1 MTTNQ
6 LSQSFDQLIKAEKVD
21 AILKYLIACCW
32 FQDNNDGEPPVLTP
46 RTLKDWMPSFRS
58 DVAMRWLVDAPDD
71 LDNTPVPKEWDD
83 AAHYYLEICFRQH
96 TIDVP
101 EETEPASPSDFPI
114 PPLLHKARTIE
125 LVLNESAIA
134 PRLRATFAMVAILDT
149 WEDAPPKNAFFQK
162 YGIRNFE
169 EGIEAVHALWTE
181 VNKKHNDKFI
191 HPLAPIIRQWLT
203 EQQAKHINGEYDRQH
218 PAAIID
224 RASMGSIRDVIVP
237 STANWRE
244 KLGDL
249 KGISTPAP
257 ETKQIEIPGLE
268 TQTYLPAVLPLQAV
282 HMVEGLETTKRG
294 AVAMPIRLFFESIMA
309 LEPKETE
316 MTIRFKLGNLLRYLN
331 PNSKYHR
338 TRHLSYVLQGLHSL
352 YFLRIPYREN
362 PDKPST
368 EVDWIPVLPRT
379 IPNQQSG
386 DDASIILELKLPPDA
401 TSGMMVEK
409 DIIRLTGKQSSPKF
423 NAYLAACW
431 IFDRFGTTGSRII
444 DPTRPV
450 EARDADGYLVNAHGQ
465 KIYDSRGKPIKNP
478 YHSTAVKELDRI
490 LNDARRNY
498 PILSFD
504 DLTRACFPKG
514 FDSSKQ
520 ATYRKRALT
529 TWDSLHTEGIVRIE
543 KHQNGWR
550 IMPSEPHIGLYRAV
564 QKQGMD

>member
-1 MTTNQ
+1 
-6 LSQSFDQLIKAEKVD
+6 
-21 AILKYLIACCW
+21 
-32 FQDNNDGEPPVLTP
+32 
-46 RTLKDWMPSFRS
+46 
-58 DVAMRWLVDAPDD
+58 
-71 LDNTPVPKEWDD
+71 
-83 AAHYYLEICFRQH
+83 
-96 TIDVP
+96 
-101 EETEPASPSDFPI
+101 
-114 PPLLHKARTIE
+114 
-125 LVLNESAIA
+125 
-134 PRLRATFAMVAILDT
+134 
-149 WEDAPPKNAFFQK
+149 
-162 YGIRNFE
+162 
-169 EGIEAVHALWTE
+169 
-181 VNKKHNDKFI
+181 
-191 HPLAPIIRQWLT
+191 
-203 EQQAKHINGEYDRQH
+203 
-218 PAAIID
+218 
-224 RASMGSIRDVIVP
+224 MGRVRDVII
-237 STANWRE
+237 SSAANWRE

-257 ETKQIEIPGLE
+257 ENKQIEIPGLE

-316 MTIRFKLGNLLRYLN
+316 TTIRFELGNLLRYLN

-368 EVDWIPVLPRT
+368 EVDWIPILPRT

-401 TSGMMVEK
+401 RSGMMVEK
-409 DIIRLTGKQSSPKF
+409 DILRLTGKQSSPKF

-465 KIYDSRGKPIKNP
+465 KIYDSRGKPIKNL
-478 YHSTAVKELDRI
+478 YHPTAVKELDRI

-529 TWDSLHTEGIVRIE
+529 TWDSLHTEGFVRIE

-550 IMPSEPHIGLYRAV
+550 IMPSESHTGLYRAV
-564 QKQGMD
+564 QKQSMD